1 MSSRSSTRLVT
12 AEMNSA
18 AGRRPSRRAALGR
31 WWTASTS
38 AWSGGLGKT
47 ALPSALGPFGPVAC
61 DGTDVWVGAVDR
73 VFRIRASD
81 GKLLE
86 EWLIPKA
93 AGALLVAM
101 GRVFVAGFGLHG
113 EPGILSMIDPRRSPG
128 ETAVVATELPTYPFS
143 PAFDGERFWTANSAG
158 SVSQVFPSVGTPW
171 PVTTVASGFQVPSGI
186 VFDGRSVWVSDAGN
200 CTVVEIDPRG
210 AIRQTVSVG
219 SRGGASL
226 PLTFDGSHIFVA
238 NPLEG
243 LHVMRASDGRT
254 VARLDDVA
262 HGSPCAVAFDGERI
276 LILGQGD
283 PLCAIPPSL
292 TLLRASDLS
301 LLGVHSLPDLFPLAA
316 ASDGLDFWITV
327 ETAEGSAVVRL

>member
-1 MSSRSSTRLVT
+1 MSSRSSLGL
-12 AEMNSA
+12 SA
-18 AGRRPSRRAALGR
+18 VPGTQRVGSRPSRRAALGR

-47 ALPSALGPFGPVAC
+47 TLPSALGPFGPVAC

-86 EWLIPKA
+86 EWSIRKA

-113 EPGILSMIDPRRSPG
+113 EPGTLSMIDPRRSPG
-128 ETAVVATELPTYPFS
+128 EAAVVATALPTYPFS
-143 PAFDGERFWTANSAG
+143 P
-158 SVSQVFPSVGTPW
+158 
-171 PVTTVASGFQVPSGI
+171 
-186 VFDGRSVWVSDAGN
+186 
-200 CTVVEIDPRG
+200 
-210 AIRQTVSVG
+210 
-219 SRGGASL
+219 
-226 PLTFDGSHIFVA
+226 
-238 NPLEG
+238 
-243 LHVMRASDGRT
+243 
-254 VARLDDVA
+254 
-262 HGSPCAVAFDGERI
+262 AFDGERI

-292 TLLRASDLS
+292 TLLRATDLS

-327 ETAEGSAVVRL
+327 ETHEGSALVRL